1 MYKHTNHWDKFKN
14 DLEPVDQEIVER
26 LRKLKEEDK
35 TTTLSVDEIRRRLAL
50 LKDEDTD
57 INQQKINVC

>member
-14 DLEPVDQEIVER
+14 GLEPVDQEIVER

-35 TTTLSVDEIRRRLAL
+35 TATLSVDEIRRRLAL
-50 LKDEDTD
+50 LKDEDAD

>member
-14 DLEPVDQEIVER
+14 GLEPVDQEIVER

-35 TTTLSVDEIRRRLAL
+35 TLSVDEIRRRLAL

-57 INQQKINVC
+57 INQQKTNVC

>member
-1 MYKHTNHWDKFKN
+1 M
-14 DLEPVDQEIVER
+14 DQEIVER

-50 LKDEDTD
+50 LKDEDGD
-57 INQQKINVC
+57 INQQKINVH